1 MALGTL
7 IAGRYSCTWN
17 AVDTGYT
24 RQGFELE
31 FLYKHEILDESDLY
45 GQSTVEAVI
54 RGCDGFLSASLREYK
69 AGSTAILWPIGGGS
83 LGKVFTAAKPCGI
96 LATDQAL
103 SLVLTATANTPAAA
117 APATLTASKA
127 WIAPNYNPRILLD
140 SRLREVPIR
149 MQLFPY
155 ASSTDII
162 LFSTT

>member
-1 MALGTL
+1 VALGTL

-24 RQGFELE
+24 RTGFELE
-31 FLYKHEILDESDLY
+31 FQYKHEVLDESDLY
-45 GQSTVEAVI
+45 GLTTVDAVT
-54 RGCDGFLSASLREYK
+54 RGCDGFLSATLREYK
-69 AGSTAILWPIGGGS
+69 AGSTALLWPVGGGV
-83 LGKVFTAAKPCGI
+83 LGKVFSTAKPAGL
-96 LATDQAL
+96 LASDQAL
-103 SLVLTATANTPAAA
+103 ALVLTSTANTPAAA

-127 WIAPNYNPRILLD
+127 WIAPNYNPRIILD

-155 ASSTDII
+155 ASASDII